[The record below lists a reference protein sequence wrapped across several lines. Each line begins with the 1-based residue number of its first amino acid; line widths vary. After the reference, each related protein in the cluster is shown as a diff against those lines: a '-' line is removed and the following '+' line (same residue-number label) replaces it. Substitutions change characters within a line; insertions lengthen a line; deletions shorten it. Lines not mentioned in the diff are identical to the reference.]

1 MKTLLT
7 VGLLVSACLL
17 LAACASAP
25 PAETH
30 DGLVLAEKSR
40 FDSLYLKPGV
50 DLAAY
55 SRTRLEPCTVAFK
68 ADWLRNQNTAQRAFS
83 HRITKEDMEA
93 IKERIAEACDRH
105 FAEALREHP
114 RYPLVESESTEGP
127 VLEIRPAI
135 IDLDIR
141 APDVDAPGIH
151 RTYTTSFGEMSLRLE
166 MFDAASG
173 EILGR
178 VNDRQRDFESEYL
191 QWTNRATNMADV
203 NRFLRTWRD
212 YLLEG
217 LETAHAHRP
226 LSE

>member
-1 MKTLLT
+1 MKTLYT
-7 VGLLVSACLL
+7 AGLYFSVCLL
-17 LAACASAP
+17 LSACASAP
-25 PAETH
+25 PAATH
-30 DGLVLAEKSR
+30 DGLMLANKSP

-55 SRTRLEPCTVAFK
+55 SQIRLEPCTVAFK
-68 ADWLRNQNTAQRAFS
+68 ANWLRNQNAVPRGLS
-83 HRITKEDMEA
+83 YRITEEDMEA
-93 IKERIAEACDRH
+93 IKGRIAESCDRH
-105 FAEALREHP
+105 FTDALSDES
-114 RYPLVESESTEGP
+114 RYSLVTDDRVEGP

-173 EILGR
+173 EILSR

-203 NRFLRTWRD
+203 NRFLRRWRD
-212 YLLEG
+212 DLLEG
-217 LETAHAHRP
+217 LASAQAHSP